1 MFVQKRRFKKPTAK
15 GSYTQYRTSKIR
27 RTSENFAGEPAPQ
40 NAGVFNNAASGS
52 VSRPNIVT
60 DPVNAT
66 QPQAAPAG
74 DTFLPPRKTY
84 VSKRTSTQTP
94 SSKTGA
100 STQTMSYRGSSRARS
115 IGSGNPSDIM
125 SWTNDEPIRWGGS
138 QMSWEPQR
146 HKLYDLADEPSYS
159 DIFKPLTTGPFT
171 PDASQFQQIM
181 GNAMAQPPPPFYR
194 KKPKDRTAM
203 EFFGDKLAVPL
214 GTLAGGALGAFLGG
228 PQGMLTGSQL
238 GTAAGGVIS
247 RITGSGDYKIGPVK
261 PTYNTIVNTSDV
273 PKFKSKGPSNVI
285 CHREYISDVYSGSV
299 LSGTFTNFE
308 ATSYFIN
315 PGLPA
320 TFPWLSTIASQY
332 EEYIVHGMVFEFKS
346 TSADALNSTNT
357 ALGVVIMGTQ
367 YNASSQTFE
376 TKQQMENSEFTM
388 SARPSVNQL
397 HAIECAPRETPMSLL
412 YTRRGG
418 LAPNQDVKTYDLA
431 KFTVATQGMQQAN
444 VNLGELW
451 VTYHIEFLKP
461 KLPVG
466 LAGFS
471 GFMNTSNAT
480 ASNPWGQV
488 VTTFT
493 GSPLI
498 RGNINL
504 TLDLPRGLSWDATPG
519 AYYIVTMNVIGQ
531 IPGAATSLPSPQTL
545 VNCTLIPS
553 GTNATTPLSQTNFRT
568 AVGASGTD
576 PICSL
581 TFVVQAN
588 SVTLDTSIESSR
600 IQVILDGA
608 GTFPNQPDL
617 RADIWVN
624 SMDSSVFPVTS

>member
-1 MFVQKRRFKKPTAK
+1 MTYKRTRPRDFKYKKSLRLKKRP
-15 GSYTQYRTSKIR
+15 R
-27 RTSENFAGEPAPQ
+27 R
-40 NAGVFNNAASGS
+40 AGVFNNDATGS
-52 VSRPNIVT
+52 VNRPQIIT
-60 DPVNAT
+60 DPINAT
-66 QPQAAPAG
+66 QPQLTSSKEA
-74 DTFLPPRKTY
+74 FLPPRKTY
-84 VSKRTSTQTP
+84 VSKRTSTDIPTTN
-94 SSKTGA
+94 TGA
-100 STQTMSYRGSSRARS
+100 ATQTMSYRGSSRSRS
-115 IGSGNPSDIM
+115 RSNDAMSWHSKPTTDAM
-125 SWTNDEPIRWGGS
+125 SWTNNEPIRYGGS
-138 QMSWEPQR
+138 QMSWEPQQ
-146 HKLYDLADEPSYS
+146 HQLYDLADEPSYS
-159 DIFKPLTTGPFT
+159 DIFKPLSTGPFT
-171 PDASQFQQIM
+171 ADASHFQQIM
-181 GNAMAQPPPPFYR
+181 NNAMSQPPPPYYR
-194 KKPKDRTAM
+194 KKPKDRTSL
-203 EFFGDKLAVPL
+203 EFFGDKIAVPL
-214 GTLAGGALGAFLGG
+214 GTLAGGALGAYLGG
-228 PQGMLTGSQL
+228 PAGMLTGSQL

-285 CHREYISDVYSGSV
+285 CHREYISDVYSGST
-299 LSGTFTNFE
+299 LTGTFTNFE

-315 PGLPA
+315 PALPA
-320 TFPWLSTIASQY
+320 TFPWLSTVAAQY
-332 EEYIVHGMVFEFKS
+332 EEYIIHGMVFEFKS

-388 SARPSVNQL
+388 SARPSINQL

-431 KFTVATQGMQQAN
+431 KFTIATQGMQAAN

-471 GFMNTSNAT
+471 GYLNTSNAT

-488 VTTFT
+488 ITELDGTA
-493 GSPLI
+493 LN

-519 AYYIVTMNVIGQ
+519 AYYCVTMNVIGQ
-531 IPGAATSLPSPQTL
+531 IPGAATSLPNPQTL
-545 VNCTLIPS
+545 VNCTLVTS
-553 GTNATTPLSQTNFRT
+553 GTTATTPLSITNFRT
-568 AVGASGTD
+568 AIGASGTD

-624 SMDSSVFPVTS
+624 SMDSSVFPVTN